1 MQASEL
7 QASAGLP
14 TKTIC
19 QFEDTE
25 KREMANRK
33 RDKQTVKWAQI
44 KTDRCD
50 GVVGVGGGSEV
61 KTKKVENKKQ
71 KKKMPSEEG
80 LVAGQSA
87 WDSFFLSFPFL
98 CLLPVP
104 FHFSS
109 KNHSS
114 SVRLLH
120 FPAPGKC
127 SAEAETEEKR

>member
-61 KTKKVENKKQ
+61 KTKKVENKKTE
-71 KKKMPSEEG
+71 KENAVRGRLSRRTVCLGFFFP
-80 LVAGQSA
+80 
-87 WDSFFLSFPFL
+87 FLSFPL
-98 CLLPVP
+98 PSSCPVP
-104 FHFSS
+104 
-109 KNHSS
+109 
-114 SVRLLH
+114 LL
-120 FPAPGKC
+120 F
-127 SAEAETEEKR
+127 